1 MRVALH
7 TGQLRQP
14 VPGGIGRYV
23 EGLLAHLPPAGV
35 EIRRFDGNPLAYE
48 VWQRLRAPAVR
59 AARGADLVHAPS
71 LALPP
76 TGRLPLVVT
85 IHDLAFLTHP
95 GCFTPRGVAFHRRAL
110 RIARRE
116 AAAVV
121 VPSRFTGDEL
131 IDAGFQPSR
140 IHVAHH
146 GVDIPAAPPP
156 PDVLGTL
163 SPGLGSGAP
172 FLLFVGTIEPRKGVD
187 VLLAAHRH
195 LRAEWPDLRLV
206 VAGPAGWGE
215 DLDLDREGVVAPGR
229 VSQDILDALY
239 AHATVAVVPSRTEG
253 FGLPALEAMARG
265 CPVVCSDRGAL
276 PEVVGAGG
284 LVVPGADRDAEV
296 LAGALS
302 PILADDA
309 HRAALADAGRTR
321 AIAFTWA
328 ASAAAH
334 RHAYGAAL
342 RCDEPPGEE
351 P

>member
-1 MRVALH
+1 MKVALH

-23 EGLLAHLPPAGV
+23 EGLLAHLPAAGV
-35 EIRRFDGNPLAYE
+35 ELRRFDGNPLVYE
-48 VWQRLRAPAVR
+48 VWHRLRGPGVR
-59 AARGADLVHAPS
+59 GTRGAELVHAPS

-95 GCFTPRGVAFHRRAL
+95 GCFTRRGVAFHRRAL
-110 RIARRE
+110 QIARRE
-116 AAAVV
+116 AVAVV

-146 GVDIPAAPPP
+146 GVDAPATPPP
-156 PDVLGTL
+156 PGVLGTL

-195 LRAEWPDLRLV
+195 LRGDWPDLRLV

-215 DLDLDREGVVAPGR
+215 DLDLDRDGVVAPGR
-229 VSQDILDALY
+229 VAQPVLDALY
-239 AHATVAVVPSRTEG
+239 AHAALVVVPSRTEG

-276 PEVVGAGG
+276 PEVVGTGG

-296 LAGALS
+296 LAGALG
-302 PILADDA
+302 PLLADDGR
-309 HRAALADAGRTR
+309 RADLAAAGRTR
-321 AIAFTWA
+321 ASAFTWA

-334 RHAYGAAL
+334 RNAYGAAL
-342 RCDEPPGEE
+342 RNRQAVDS
-351 P
+351 

>member
-1 MRVALH
+1 MKVALH
-7 TGQLRQP
+7 TGQLRQS
-14 VPGGIGRYV
+14 VPGGIGRYI
-23 EGLLAHLPPAGV
+23 EGLLAHLPAAGV
-35 EIRRFDGNPLAYE
+35 ELRRFDGNALAYE
-48 VWQRLRAPAVR
+48 VWHRLRFPAIR
-59 AARGADLVHAPS
+59 AARGVDVIHAPS

-76 TGRLPLVVT
+76 SGRRPLVVT
-85 IHDLAFLTHP
+85 VHDLAFLTHP

-146 GVDIPAAPPP
+146 GVDAPATPPP
-156 PDVLGTL
+156 ADALATL
-163 SPGLGSGAP
+163 SPGLGAGAQ

-195 LRAEWPDLRLV
+195 LRADWPDLRLV

-215 DLDLDREGVVAPGR
+215 TPDLDGKGVIAPGR
-229 VSQDILDALY
+229 VAQPVLDALY
-239 AHATVAVVPSRTEG
+239 AHTAALVVPSRTEG

-276 PEVVGAGG
+276 PEVVATGG

-296 LAGALS
+296 LAAAIGS
-302 PILADDA
+302 VLADDTRRA
-309 HRAALADAGRTR
+309 DLANAGRARAA
-321 AIAFTWA
+321 AFTWA
-328 ASAAAH
+328 ASATAH
-334 RHAYGAAL
+334 RRAYASAL
-342 RCDEPPGEE
+342 RSRTATEPN
-351 P
+351 